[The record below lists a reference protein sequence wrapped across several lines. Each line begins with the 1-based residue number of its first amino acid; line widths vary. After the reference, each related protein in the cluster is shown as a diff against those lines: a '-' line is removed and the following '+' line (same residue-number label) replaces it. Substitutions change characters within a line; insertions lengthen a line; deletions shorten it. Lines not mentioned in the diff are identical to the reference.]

1 MPRFMASS
9 PVVAYASLV
18 ISTQGA
24 ESDFEFLRRWCSK
37 VPVELEILA
46 DDVHPS
52 APDRQFWKDLLNE
65 IERGAITT
73 LIVPSLFHIA
83 GDDFI
88 ALSKFLT
95 FLKMHRVTLK
105 SIVELV
111 DSRRDSRTEIVLQLI
126 NDTRKANAARG
137 A

>member
-1 MPRFMASS
+1 MSRFLANS
-9 PVVAYASLV
+9 PVVAYASMVL
-18 ISTQGA
+18 STHGE

-37 VPVELEILA
+37 VPTDIEILA
-46 DDVHPS
+46 DEFHPS
-52 APDRQFWKDLLNE
+52 VLERPFWNDLLNE
-65 IERGAITT
+65 IEREAITT

-95 FLKMHRVTLK
+95 FLKVHHVTLK
-105 SIVELV
+105 SIVELI
-111 DSRRDSRTEIVLQLI
+111 DSRRDSQTEIILRLI
-126 NDTRKANAARG
+126 QDTQKSNSVRG